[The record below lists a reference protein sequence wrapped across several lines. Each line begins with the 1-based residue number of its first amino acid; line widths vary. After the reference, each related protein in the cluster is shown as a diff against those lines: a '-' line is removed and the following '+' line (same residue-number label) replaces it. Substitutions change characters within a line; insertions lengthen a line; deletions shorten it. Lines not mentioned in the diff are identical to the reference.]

1 VYVYNNGNG
10 KALDCDRI
18 WEYQYVLKN
27 IGLKNCYYEVEF
39 RSRKACDIAQAYF
52 DGAAYASGGNAYA
65 DLSVY
70 SY

>member
-18 WEYQYVLKN
+18 WEYQYILKN
-27 IGLKNCYYEVEF
+27 TGLKNCYYEVEF
-39 RSRKACDIAQAYF
+39 RSRKACDIAEAYF
-52 DGAAYASGGNAYA
+52 GGSAYASGGNAFA